1 MEVIYK
7 LHIIAFVLSAV
18 PGIVIGQNFTAARK
32 AVEDALPNINY
43 STFCSETATGED
55 KLACRIKSVPT
66 VGFLVC
72 KTPEISEFID
82 CKVIIDDELRHIKT
96 VQDGGVKTVEV
107 APPPISNATCGNVAV
122 DTCTGFLEEW
132 IPKEVGQFQH
142 IRNRIVKKET
152 GKVITEVESYT
163 TGSLK
168 ITATDLTAIKKFME
182 VNPAQDNYTQICDLQ
197 GFFLKN
203 GGFRVNDV
211 PNIEKDLSLNK
222 SCPADSGEQEPN
234 TTAVLDALDT
244 MIDAF
249 NKNYGTPSKVCLPWV
264 FLSAWSIICSCTIG
278 NLL

>member
-18 PGIVIGQNFTAARK
+18 PGIVIGQHFTAARE
-32 AVEDALPNINY
+32 AVEAALPNINY
-43 STFCSETATGED
+43 STFCSETATGQD

-72 KTPEISEFID
+72 KTPKISELD
-82 CKVIIDDELRHIKT
+82 CKEIIDGELENIKK
-96 VQDGGVKTVEV
+96 VQDGGVKTVKV
-107 APPPISNATCGNVAV
+107 SPPPISSATCGNVSV

-142 IRNRIVKKET
+142 IRNRIVENEI
-152 GKVITEVESYT
+152 GKVITEVESYA
-163 TGSLK
+163 TGSLTV
-168 ITATDLTAIKKFME
+168 TATDLTAIKKFME
-182 VNPAQDNYTQICDLQ
+182 ISPAQDNYKQICDLQ

-211 PNIEKDLSLNK
+211 PNIQDDLRKNE
-222 SCPADSGEQEPN
+222 SCPADPGEQEP
-234 TTAVLDALDT
+234 TTAAVLDALDT

-249 NKNYGTPSKVCLPWV
+249 NKNYGTPSKVCLPWG